1 MKRILLIS
9 SFIGIFTSLSATTIS
24 LNENFTNTAKT
35 NSYKIN
41 VSVENQSPSFN
52 TIQNNMESILKKVKD
67 LKEHKNL
74 ECSGGKY
81 SINPNIVY
89 INNKKETKGYISN
102 INFTCTYNDSKSLNQ
117 FINYLNKSNINKISI
132 GTSNPILTE
141 EEITNSYRKL
151 ENQAYNFAISYAK
164 NLEKTFSNKTCSVKD
179 INISKNQRYTPVLR
193 NALMESSTLSKT
205 SSITKPID
213 DSLEVKINANY
224 TFLCE

>member
-1 MKRILLIS
+1 MKKILILTT
-9 SFIGIFTSLSATTIS
+9 FLGICTIASATTIS
-24 LNENFTNTAKT
+24 LNETFTSTAKT
-35 NSYKIN
+35 SSYKIN
-41 VSVENQSPSFN
+41 VSAENQSLSFD

-67 LKEHKNL
+67 LKENKNL
-74 ECSGGKY
+74 ECNGGKY
-81 SINPNIVY
+81 SINPNVIY
-89 INNKKETKGYISN
+89 INNKRETKGYVSN
-102 INFTCTYNDSKSLNQ
+102 INFTCTYNDTKSLNK

-151 ENQAYNFAISYAK
+151 ENQAYTFAIDYAK
-164 NLEKTFSNKTCSVKD
+164 NLEKLFSNKTCSIKD
-179 INISKNQRYTPVLR
+179 INISKDQRYTPVLR
-193 NALMESSTLSKT
+193 NTLMESSALSKT